1 MSLQEF
7 QKIISNKEN
16 PNKLSIDETNIN
28 DSIPNNS
35 IEIVVGTNYIHN
47 FLNYYQPFKKF
58 GIIFCKIG
66 KTLAFGFDENF
77 YPKFIIGPHWPLFII
92 MNIIISIMVIVIYK
106 VLLLS
111 FEKKL
116 ITIIYL
122 ISIILILI
130 FYYITFLIN
139 PGIILNKKGDMT
151 NSSYCSSCQCYYNPS
166 LKISH
171 CNYCGVCIEGFDHHC
186 VWIGKCVGK
195 NNKKTFYGLIVSV
208 VLFYIILLYLVIK
221 IYFSKED

>member
-195 NNKKTFYGLIVSV
+195 IIKKHFM
-208 VLFYIILLYLVIK
+208 
-221 IYFSKED
+221 D

>member
-7 QKIISNKEN
+7 QKIIYDKEN

-77 YPKFIIGPHWPLFII
+77 YPKFIIGPHWPLFVF

-106 VLLLS
+106 ILLS

-116 ITIIYL
+116 ITIIYF

-139 PGIILNKKGDMT
+139 PGIILNKKGDMA

-171 CNYCGVCIEGFDHHC
+171 CNYCGVCIEGLDHHC

-195 NNKKTFYGLIVSV
+195 YNKKTFYGLIVSV
-208 VLFYIILLYLVIK
+208 VLFYVILLYLVTK